1 MVHLPYGID
10 ASVFTPAEGMKAG
23 GEELTIGYLGRLVP
37 EKGVDLLVRACAT
50 LPANVR
56 LRIAG
61 RGPMRDALGSLA
73 VQAGIGERVRITDA
87 VPYADVPAFLRGL
100 DILALPSRPST
111 IWMEQFGRV
120 LIEAMACGVP
130 VIVSHTSSLPE
141 VVGQAG
147 LMIDPYQPDELYRAL
162 REILRDPVL
171 LASLIREGK
180 TQASGFSWSTTADR
194 TCSLFSSLAKGKP
207 KTV

>member
-1 MVHLPYGID
+1 
-10 ASVFTPAEGMKAG
+10 MKAG

-61 RGPMRDALGSLA
+61 KGPMRDALGSLA

-130 VIVSHTSSLPE
+130 VVASASGEIPAVLADGGLLVPPGDAEALGAALRMLAASADRRTQI
-141 VVGQAG
+141 GNAG
-147 LMIDPYQPDELYRAL
+147 RIRAL
-162 REILRDPVL
+162 AVFDAHAVARRFLETLSL
-171 LASLIREGK
+171 LDIPHSKA
-180 TQASGFSWSTTADR
+180 
-194 TCSLFSSLAKGKP
+194 
-207 KTV
+207 